1 MTCFIYAV
9 LLVTS
14 VKGAWDEFNKAARV
28 MYEAATSGLDK
39 DAIQDLVVQWTSD
52 ISNDMSM
59 ERVPLEI
66 RMRKAAQEATR
77 AVCIRRKPPC
87 S

>member
-66 RMRKAAQEATR
+66 RMRKAAQEANR
-77 AVCIRRKPPC
+77 AACIR
-87 S
+87 